1 MSAVQTPKVQAET
14 RTDPAPVST
23 QSEHGDFISAYP
35 DGIEHHYW
43 SSARNRMIHRLVSQH
58 GHAGSPVL
66 EIGCA
71 RGVVAQYLRNEGID
85 CWGVDLE
92 PSSPM
97 NASIAP
103 YIQSGVDVFDLE
115 SGWLSRFKTVL
126 LLDVLEHIEQPSE
139 FLKLVMER
147 MPNADRVI
155 ITMPA
160 CMSLWSNYDEH
171 YGHYLRYNRSSM
183 HALAHDSGSSIRSWG
198 YAFRPLGLAG
208 WITARLGMNRSTIIQ
223 APSNA
228 TRPLHG
234 MIASVLSLGFEFLPP
249 TIPGSSIYAVL
260 QRTDLAQK
268 DPR

>member
-1 MSAVQTPKVQAET
+1 MSAVQTSQPPT
-14 RTDPAPVST
+14 GSGSNPAPVST
-23 QSEHGDFISAYP
+23 QSEHGDFIGAYP

-43 SSARNRMIHRLVSQH
+43 SSARNRMIHRLIVQH
-58 GHAGSPVL
+58 GHADSPVL

-92 PSSPM
+92 PSAPM
-97 NASIAP
+97 NESIAP
-103 YIQSGVDVFDLE
+103 YIQSGVDVFDLDAD
-115 SGWLSRFKTVL
+115 WLGRFKTVL
-126 LLDVLEHIEQPSE
+126 LLDVLEHIEDPAE

-147 MPNADRVI
+147 IPSAHRVI

-171 YGHYLRYNRSSM
+171 YGHYLRYDRSSM
-183 HALAHDSGSSIRSWG
+183 HALADDSGSSIRSWG

-208 WITARLGMNRSTIIQ
+208 WLTARLRMNRSTTIQ

-234 MIASVLSLGFEFLPP
+234 VIASVMSMGFELLPP